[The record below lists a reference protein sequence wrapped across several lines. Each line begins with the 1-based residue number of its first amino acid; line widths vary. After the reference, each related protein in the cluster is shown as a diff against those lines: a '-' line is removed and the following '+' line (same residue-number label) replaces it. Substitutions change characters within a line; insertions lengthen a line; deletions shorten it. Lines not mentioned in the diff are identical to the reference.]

1 MVILAPILVI
11 LFLPGRGTIHAEGAT
26 RVPPWNRKAAGRE
39 EERTAMS
46 TDGRPRLAVGHV
58 SLEVEDVADACA
70 FFVRHGMRDIFTGEN
85 FGVLELRGGT
95 HLVLSRA
102 ETTVEPGLDAPFDL
116 MVDDIDEA
124 RAEFTGNGVSAT
136 EIKRGRIHDTFH
148 IEGPGG
154 YRFAV
159 TSSHAGDREV

>member
-1 MVILAPILVI
+1 
-11 LFLPGRGTIHAEGAT
+11 
-26 RVPPWNRKAAGRE
+26 
-39 EERTAMS
+39 MS

-58 SLEVEDVADACA
+58 NLQVEDVGDACS
-70 FFVRHGMRDIFTGEN
+70 FFVRHGMRDIFTGED

-102 ETTVEPGLDAPFDL
+102 RENIEPGRKAPFDL

-124 RAEFTGNGVSAT
+124 HAEFTSSGVTAT
-136 EIKRGRIHDTFH
+136 DITRGRIHDTFH
-148 IEGPGG
+148 IEGPSG

>member
-1 MVILAPILVI
+1 
-11 LFLPGRGTIHAEGAT
+11 
-26 RVPPWNRKAAGRE
+26 
-39 EERTAMS
+39 MS

-58 SLEVEDVADACA
+58 NLQVEDVGEACA
-70 FFVRHGMRDIFTGEN
+70 FFVRHGMRDIFTGED

-102 ETTVEPGLDAPFDL
+102 TEKIEPGRKAPFDL

-124 RAEFTGNGVSAT
+124 RAEFTSTGVNAT
-136 EIKRGRIHDTFH
+136 DITRGRIHDTFH
-148 IEGPGG
+148 IEGPSG

>member
-1 MVILAPILVI
+1 
-11 LFLPGRGTIHAEGAT
+11 
-26 RVPPWNRKAAGRE
+26 
-39 EERTAMS
+39 MS

-58 SLEVEDVADACA
+58 NLQVEDVGEACA
-70 FFVRHGMRDIFTGEN
+70 FFVRHGMRDIFTGKD

-102 ETTVEPGLDAPFDL
+102 TEKIEPGRKAPFDL

-124 RAEFTGNGVSAT
+124 RAEFTSTGVNAT
-136 EIKRGRIHDTFH
+136 DITRGRIHDTFH
-148 IEGPGG
+148 IEGPSG

>member
-1 MVILAPILVI
+1 
-11 LFLPGRGTIHAEGAT
+11 
-26 RVPPWNRKAAGRE
+26 
-39 EERTAMS
+39 MS
-46 TDGRPRLAVGHV
+46 TDERPKLAVGHV
-58 SLEVEDVADACA
+58 SLEVKDVGDAYA
-70 FFVRHGMRDIFTGEN
+70 FFVRHGMRDIFKSEE

-102 ETTVEPGLDAPFDL
+102 KGEVEAGRKAPFDL

-124 RAEFTGNGVSAT
+124 RVEFANAGVSAT
-136 EIKRGRIHDTFH
+136 EISRGRIHDTFH

-159 TSSHAGDREV
+159 TSSHAGDRSV

>member
-1 MVILAPILVI
+1 
-11 LFLPGRGTIHAEGAT
+11 
-26 RVPPWNRKAAGRE
+26 
-39 EERTAMS
+39 MS
-46 TDGRPRLAVGHV
+46 TEGRPRLAVGHV
-58 SLEVEDVADACA
+58 NLQVEDVGEACA
-70 FFVRHGMRDIFTGEN
+70 FFVRHGMRDIFTGED

-102 ETTVEPGLDAPFDL
+102 TEKIEPGRKAPFDL

-124 RAEFTGNGVSAT
+124 RAEFTSTGVNAT
-136 EIKRGRIHDTFH
+136 DITRGRIHDTFH
-148 IEGPGG
+148 IEGPSG

>member
-1 MVILAPILVI
+1 
-11 LFLPGRGTIHAEGAT
+11 
-26 RVPPWNRKAAGRE
+26 
-39 EERTAMS
+39 MS

-58 SLEVEDVADACA
+58 NLQVEDVGEACA
-70 FFVRHGMRDIFTGEN
+70 FFVRHGMRDIFTGED

-102 ETTVEPGLDAPFDL
+102 KEKIEPGGKAPFDL

-124 RAEFTGNGVSAT
+124 HAEFTSTAVTAT
-136 EIKRGRIHDTFH
+136 DIHDTFH
-148 IEGPGG
+148 IEGPSG
-154 YRFAV
+154 YQFAV